1 VIGDPSHE
9 EHENMLEWLGGRFDP
24 ERFNAKAVKVDDPGK
39 RWAGG
44 IRQARSEPTPW
55 RSSHSQEALRG
66 HSAPGPLKGH
76 MPRGHLGP
84 AEGECPTLEREA

>member
-39 RWAGG
+39 RWAVAFGKFVWNRHRG
-44 IRQARSEPTPW
+44 
-55 RSSHSQEALRG
+55 ALR
-66 HSAPGPLKGH
+66 AP
-76 MPRGHLGP
+76 R
-84 AEGECPTLEREA
+84 RR